1 MKVWDF
7 LKRCRRASHE
17 SVYFYTF
24 HKCASTLFSRYVL
37 KNIEGLRH
45 VDYAGQMFRG
55 KSPSIVFQPKGCIYG
70 PIRLS
75 ARQHAV
81 YYSLVQPTSRPEF
94 VRDKLAI
101 FMIRDPRDI
110 LISAYYSFGYT
121 HGFSPVEEIRKRQVD
136 MRNELQSKTID
147 EYALE
152 RAVSIRDNFETVD
165 RLSHA
170 CERSVVLRY
179 EDMIDNWELFASD
192 LTKYITIKPAVL
204 RQIYDKSRPREKEV
218 LSSHRRSGQVGDFRR
233 KLKPETIRSLDA
245 TFAAVLERF
254 RYGS

>member
-1 MKVWDF
+1 MRAWEF
-7 LKRCRRASHE
+7 LKRCRGASHE

-37 KNIEGLRH
+37 KNVQGLRH
-45 VDYAGQMFRG
+45 VDYAGEIFRG
-55 KSPSIVFQPKGCIYG
+55 KKPSIVFQPKGCIYG

-75 ARQHAV
+75 ARQHEV
-81 YYSLVQPTSRPEF
+81 YCSLVQPTSRLEF
-94 VRDKLAI
+94 VKDKLAI
-101 FMIRDPRDI
+101 FMVRDPRDI

-121 HGFSPVEEIRKRQVD
+121 HGFSPVQEIRNRQVE
-136 MRNELQSKTID
+136 MRKELQSKTID
-147 EYALE
+147 EYVLE
-152 RAVSIRDNFETVD
+152 RAVSIRDNFETVS
-165 RLSHA
+165 RLSQA

-204 RQIYDKSRPREKEV
+204 RQVYEKSRPREKEV
-218 LSSHRRSGQVGDFRR
+218 LSSHRRSGQVGNFRL
-233 KLKPETIRSLDA
+233 KLKPETIGSLDI

-254 RYGS
+254 RYVS